1 MIFWQL
7 LLVVFVLGI
16 FQHFVFQVTRQN
28 VVCVGNY
35 VPVRRPCRWPQA
47 RSLAGL
53 LGRLGRRLS
62 GDVARLGVAV
72 G

>member
-16 FQHFVFQVTRQN
+16 FQHFVFQVTSQN

-35 VPVRRPCRWPQA
+35 VPVRRPCSLQVPASSQPCGAAGQA
-47 RSLAGL
+47 RAAAL
-53 LGRLGRRLS
+53 R
-62 GDVARLGVAV
+62 
-72 G
+72 